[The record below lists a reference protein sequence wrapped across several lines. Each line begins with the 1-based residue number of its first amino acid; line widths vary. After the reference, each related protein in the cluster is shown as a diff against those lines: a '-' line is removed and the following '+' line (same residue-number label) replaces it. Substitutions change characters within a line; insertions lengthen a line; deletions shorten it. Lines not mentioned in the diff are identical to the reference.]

1 MWRIYK
7 NNDADLN
14 FALTCLFCQAIH
26 LNEFREWV
34 ERVILTTAI
43 NDIPLYIY
51 ELLEFDQSL
60 FQIYK
65 AIGFVTDSSLSYEDE
80 MALYGIA
87 FFRFEEIYDSPLKK
101 EEAFKFLKENT
112 FVRTEFSRFF
122 PNLKIDI

>member
-1 MWRIYK
+1 
-7 NNDADLN
+7 
-14 FALTCLFCQAIH
+14 
-26 LNEFREWV
+26 
-34 ERVILTTAI
+34 
-43 NDIPLYIY
+43 
-51 ELLEFDQSL
+51 
-60 FQIYK
+60 IYK